1 MSKQAS
7 KFQQAVMPL
16 LYSGKGIFKPLDT
29 GCIDAHV
36 KCVREYI
43 ANIFFY
49 TKNGTTIMIDAGYNY
64 PRLKEKMGWLGLDPK
79 DIKHIL
85 ITHQDTDHVGAVES
99 DSDGLFKDALLYISE
114 AENRYLTGEKRRKV
128 IYGLYT
134 LPQVTVTNQK
144 RLLSDGETFFIDDIK
159 IECFLTPGHTSG
171 HMNYLIDGKYL
182 FTGDSL
188 WLGADGGY
196 SFINTLAEDN
206 DLSKRSLL
214 SLKSKLYKRA
224 PIVITGHTGWTD
236 DFDFAFAHVDEY
248 CNSFF
253 RQFPKDP
260 KAPFNGY
267 NESGDTLEGSKKP
280 LPKATQLETK
290 TSFWDRT
297 AGIYDIYA
305 EFYNRRVHDTLGRY
319 ISSLLSPDDRVLE
332 CACGTGM
339 LTGRIAGHCK
349 QLYAT
354 DFSLEMLKKADKKHR
369 KLKNVKFRRADITR
383 LKFPDNTFDAVIA
396 ANVIHLL
403 DEPLTALNELLRV
416 CRTGGRVIIPTY
428 INKDETGKTG
438 LYVRAVNKAGADF
451 KHQFTYSEYK
461 EFFAQNGIK
470 PEFTLINGRVPCAVA
485 VICK

>member
-1 MSKQAS
+1 
-7 KFQQAVMPL
+7 MPL
-16 LYSGKGIFKPLDT
+16 LYSGKGIFKPLNT
-29 GCIDAHV
+29 GSIDSHV

-49 TKNGTTIMIDAGYNY
+49 TKNNTTIMIDAGYNY
-64 PRLKEKMGWLGLDPK
+64 PRLKEKMSWLGLDPK

-85 ITHQDTDHVGAVES
+85 ITHQDTDHVGAAES

-134 LPQVTVTNQK
+134 LPQVTIPNQK
-144 RLLSDGETFFIDDIK
+144 RLFKDGEVFYIDDIK

-171 HMNYLIDGKYL
+171 HTNYLIDDKYL

-214 SLKSKLYKRA
+214 SLKNKLRGRSL
-224 PIVITGHTGWTD
+224 IVITGHTGWTD

-253 RQFPKDP
+253 RQRPADP

-267 NESGDTLEGSKKP
+267 DERSDTLENSKKP
-280 LPKATQLETK
+280 LPRATQLEQK
-290 TSFWDRT
+290 NSFWDRT
-297 AGIYDIYA
+297 AGVYDIFA
-305 EFYNRRVHDTLGRY
+305 ELYNKKTHDALGKY
-319 ISSLLSPDDRVLE
+319 INSLLLYSDRVLE

-339 LTGRIAGHCK
+339 LTKRISGHCK

-354 DFSLEMLKKADKKHR
+354 DFSSAMLKKAHKKCR
-369 KLKNVKFRRADITR
+369 RQKNIKFRHADITR

-403 DEPLTALNELLRV
+403 DDPSAALNELMRV
-416 CRTGGRVIIPTY
+416 CKTNGKVIIPTY
-428 INKDETGKTG
+428 INKDDSGKTV
-438 LYVRAVNKAGADF
+438 LYINTINKAGADF
-451 KHQFTYSEYK
+451 KQQFTYAAYK
-461 EFFAQNGIK
+461 DFFAQNGFTAD
-470 PEFTLINGRVPCAVA
+470 FTLINGRVPCAVA
-485 VICK
+485 VIKK